1 MTKTSEQLGWQTPD
15 WALEFERSWGAP
27 IGLSALLG
35 GYAQALDTWAD
46 MSHLL
51 PVEAWKEGSEPA
63 SVQYWCGP
71 WQEPPGPPR
80 PFTDHGYPRRERERL
95 LRQAM
100 AWAATNAGWLWPA
113 ARTPQQ
119 PDGLDPSLLVDPGGG
134 TTAESRWRAQW
145 LRVNIDPN
153 ELYVLSVKGSTAS
166 RLACGGSGVANL
178 VLAGDWTANP
188 VLNAGCVEA
197 AVTSGMMAARA
208 LGANVHVVGAGR
220 GAEAG

>member
-1 MTKTSEQLGWQTPD
+1 
-15 WALEFERSWGAP
+15 
-27 IGLSALLG
+27 
-35 GYAQALDTWAD
+35 
-46 MSHLL
+46 
-51 PVEAWKEGSEPA
+51 
-63 SVQYWCGP
+63 
-71 WQEPPGPPR
+71 
-80 PFTDHGYPRRERERL
+80 
-95 LRQAM
+95 M

-166 RLACGGSGVANL
+166 RLPSGGSGVTNL

-208 LGANVHVVGAGR
+208 LGANVHVVGAGLGPE
-220 GAEAG
+220 GA